1 MSATNSLSVNKFYSF
16 SCKQLY
22 DNSYKQFLKKEI
34 DNNIPIFNIR
44 DDTNQIYGSHLDI
57 DFAFEN

>member
-16 SCKQLY
+16 SYKQLY
-22 DNSYKQFLKKEI
+22 DLKKEI

-44 DDTNQIYGSHLDI
+44 DDTNQIYGSHLDMAMI
-57 DFAFEN
+57 LEKSH

>member
-16 SCKQLY
+16 SYKQLY
-22 DNSYKQFLKKEI
+22 DLKKEI